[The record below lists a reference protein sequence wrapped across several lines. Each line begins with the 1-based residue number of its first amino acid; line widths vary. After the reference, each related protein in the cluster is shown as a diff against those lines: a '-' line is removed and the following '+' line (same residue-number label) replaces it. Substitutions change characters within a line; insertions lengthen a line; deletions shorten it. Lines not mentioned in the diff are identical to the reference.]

1 MVVAAGAVVGL
12 GWTGVGAATTAEAK
26 FAAVF
31 ACRGLSLSFFVVFAF
46 FEEAEDGPLPFFRD

>member
-1 MVVAAGAVVGL
+1 MVAAGAVVGL
-12 GWTGVGAATTAEAK
+12 GWTGVGAAEAK

-31 ACRGLSLSFFVVFAF
+31 AWRGLSLSFFVVFAF